1 MRELKET
8 GNRLIDNALEI
19 AFEFADFDGAHHKQW
34 VIDQMVVALCGGEDS
49 AEYSDF
55 IEAYEQPSDVEVDL
69 LNPLYEYEDGED
81 GEPEEDTYFSCSYED
96 NKWDKGI
103 AP

>member
-8 GNRLIDNALEI
+8 GNRLIDNALQI
-19 AFEFADFDGAHHKQW
+19 AFEFAEFDGAHNKQW

-49 AEYSDF
+49 AEYSNF
-55 IEAYEQPSDVEVDL
+55 IEAYEQSSDIEVEL
-69 LNPLYEYEDGED
+69 LNPLYEDREDE
-81 GEPEEDTYFSCSYED
+81 EPEEDTYFSCSYED
-96 NKWDKGI
+96 NVWDKGI